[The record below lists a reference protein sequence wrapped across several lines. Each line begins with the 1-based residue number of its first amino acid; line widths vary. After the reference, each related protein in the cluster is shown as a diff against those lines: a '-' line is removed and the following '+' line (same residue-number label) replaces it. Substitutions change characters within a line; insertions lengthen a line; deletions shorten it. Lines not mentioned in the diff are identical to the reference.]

1 MYATCLFCNHALGR
15 NEVLE
20 TFPVGRRIAFDAAKG
35 RLWVV
40 CRKCE
45 RWNLSPLEERW
56 EAFEMCERLFRE
68 TRLRMSTDNIGL
80 ARLREGLELVR
91 IGEPLR
97 PEFAAWRY
105 GDQFG
110 RRRRRA
116 MIITG
121 AAVVAGASL
130 MIGASAAGISV
141 GAFGGVWNSLFNL
154 PVRARLRLPDGRI
167 KKVRNSDLDTV
178 RLFRDP
184 DGEGWFLTIRDRKA
198 DVPFR
203 GAEAERAAGILLPAA
218 NLWAGSRPVV
228 RQAVDVIEEAGH
240 PEAFL
245 ERVGNGLVAPTG
257 DKGADRQAALKKLA
271 APTRLALEMALHEE
285 QERRALAGELVELEL
300 AWRQAEEIA
309 AIADNLLV
317 PPEHEARIAAERER
331 LQRHPDSPD
340 AETR

>member
-1 MYATCLFCNHALGR
+1 MYATCIFCNGSLGR

-20 TFPVGRRIAFDAAKG
+20 TFPVGRRIAFDPAKG
-35 RLWVV
+35 RLWVI

-56 EAFEMCERLFRE
+56 EAFEACEALFRE

-116 MIITG
+116 MLLTG
-121 AAVVAGASL
+121 VAVAAGASL
-130 MIGASAAGISV
+130 MIGASAAGVSV
-141 GAFGGVWNSLFNL
+141 GAFGGVWNALINA
-154 PVRARLRLPDGRI
+154 PVRARLRLTDGRI
-167 KKVRNSDLDTV
+167 LKVRNPQLETV

-184 DGEGWFLTIRDRKA
+184 DEGGWLLTIRDRKT
-198 DVPFR
+198 DVRFV

-228 RQAVDVIEEAGH
+228 RQAVDAIEAAGH

-245 ERVGNGLVAPTG
+245 EQLGAPRGAGAAGARGRAGGAGAGMAAGGG
-257 DKGADRQAALKKLA
+257 DRRHRRQPPGAARARGPDPAGAGATPRDR
-271 APTRLALEMALHEE
+271 
-285 QERRALAGELVELEL
+285 
-300 AWRQAEEIA
+300 
-309 AIADNLLV
+309 
-317 PPEHEARIAAERER
+317 
-331 LQRHPDSPD
+331 
-340 AETR
+340 

>member
-1 MYATCLFCNHALGR
+1 MYATCIFCNHALGR

-20 TFPVGRRIAFDAAKG
+20 TFPVGRRIAFDPAKG
-35 RLWVV
+35 RLWVI

-56 EAFEMCERLFRE
+56 EAFEACERLFRD
-68 TRLRMSTDNIGL
+68 TRIRMSTDQIGL

-116 MIITG
+116 FLITG
-121 AAVVAGASL
+121 AAVAAGASL
-130 MIGASAAGISV
+130 MIGLSAAGVSV
-141 GAFGGVWNSLFNL
+141 GAFGGLWNALANA

-167 KKVRNSDLDTV
+167 LKVRNPQLESV
-178 RLFRDP
+178 RLYRDP
-184 DGEGWFLTIRDRKA
+184 AGEGWLLTLHHRKT
-198 DVPFR
+198 DVRFAGP
-203 GAEAERAAGILLPAA
+203 EAERAAAILLPAA
-218 NLWAGSRPVV
+218 NLWVGSRPVV
-228 RQAVDVIEEAGH
+228 RQAVDAIEEAGH

-245 ERVGNGLVAPTG
+245 ERMGAGLSLPTG
-257 DKGADRQAALKKLA
+257 NRRTDTRAALRKLA

-317 PPEHEARIAAERER
+317 PPEHEARI
-331 LQRHPDSPD
+331 QRFRDQGRGAPDSPP
-340 AETR
+340 